1 MPAPL
6 PYFLG
11 VAHVESLEEEAGG
24 ILQEP
29 TGSRTLESVA
39 MKFLAPETGNI
50 KKIVAL
56 LNKEKFYEEFSHH
69 NPE

>member
-1 MPAPL
+1 MLAPL

-29 TGSRTLESVA
+29 TGFRTPESAA
-39 MKFLAPETGNI
+39 MTLLAPETGNPSTSATL
-50 KKIVAL
+50 K
-56 LNKEKFYEEFSHH
+56 NSSNFYTNSHH
-69 NPE
+69 NSK